1 MDEDNSQIDYL
12 KNELKPLFV
21 EHYKE
26 LLGNEYEEFVRASS
40 EYQRKA
46 VRVNTLKKSVE
57 EIRERLEE
65 KWVLE
70 QVPWCAEGFWMKYRD
85 GKRFDIGNTPEH
97 QLGYIYVQDAASMIP
112 VEVLNPSPGD
122 IVLDMCAAP
131 GSKTSQIAQK
141 MGNKGLLV
149 ANDAD
154 GKRLGAL
161 GINLQRMGIH
171 NSMIT
176 RMEGFHVKKQGE
188 GFDKILVDAPCTG
201 TGTIMKTYKVIGMW
215 SHSLID
221 RMKRIQ
227 YKLASHAF
235 TLLKPGGTMVYS
247 TCTLEPEENE
257 GVITKLLK
265 KHPEAE
271 LLDIKFSGKKSQPV
285 TEFKGNKYDPNVK
298 KCLRIHPQDNGT
310 EGFFVAKIKKNN

>member
-1 MDEDNSQIDYL
+1 MDEDNSQIEYV
-12 KNELKPLFV
+12 KKELKPLFV

-26 LLGNEYEEFVRASS
+26 LLGGEYEDFIKASS

-46 VRVNTLKKSVE
+46 VRINTLKKSVA
-57 EIRERLEE
+57 EIKKRLED

-70 QVPWCAEGFWMKYRD
+70 GVPWCAEGFWMKYRD

-112 VEVLNPSPGD
+112 VKVLNPLPGEL
-122 IVLDMCAAP
+122 VLDMCAAP
-131 GSKTSQIAQK
+131 GSKTSQIAQE
-141 MGNKGLLV
+141 MRNEGLLV

-161 GINLQRMGIH
+161 GINLQRLGVH
-171 NSMIT
+171 NTVIT
-176 RMEGFHVKKQGE
+176 KMEGFHVKKQGE

-215 SHSLID
+215 SYSLIE

-227 YKLASHAF
+227 LKLASHAF
-235 TLLKPGGTMVYS
+235 TLLKPGGVMVYS

-257 GVITKLLK
+257 GVITKLLERN
-265 KHPEAE
+265 PGAE
-271 LLDIKFSGKKSQPV
+271 LLDIDFKGKKNKPV
-285 TEFKGNKYDPNVK
+285 LEFKGNKYNPNVN
-298 KCLRIHPQDNGT
+298 KCLRINPHDNGT
-310 EGFFVAKIKKNN
+310 EGFFVAKIRKK